1 MTFLPIVERELR
13 TNARHRA
20 THRMRLAAALFAL
33 VIWFAFFIFGN
44 ITTTQRAQFIF
55 GTIGV
60 LSLGFAMLAGAF
72 LTADC
77 LSEERREGTLGLLF
91 LTDLKGHD
99 VVLGKLASTSL
110 NSFYGLLAVVPM
122 LAVPL
127 LMGGVTG
134 GEFARTA
141 LVLLTTLFLSLS
153 AGMFVSAI
161 SLDSRVAFLRALG
174 IMVILSGVL
183 PLFWWGLRILL
194 GIRQF
199 DFLLWPS
206 PGYAL
211 RYAGDSFYSTR
222 SGAAEFWTTLLVM
235 SGLGILFLAAAS
247 VMLPRVWRQGRD
259 ESATRPV
266 SDRRALKWRNR
277 LKAELESRPYFWL
290 ATRDDRMARW
300 ANWVIG
306 LALLVWF
313 AFYMHGGA
321 IGPGRASFFILLFL
335 AFGLHVLFKCMVAA
349 EATRRLSEDR
359 QSGALELLLIT
370 PLRPGE
376 IIAGQKAAEAWLFR
390 WSKWMLVVMNL
401 LFIGQ
406 MFGPTRGGMVGAD
419 RAIFALMFFGGILLL
434 FVDCFVIGSASV
446 WAALTTSRH
455 ARAILKTIRMVL
467 LPGWIGILGFWFLG
481 VTSGGLNS
489 ETVMMM
495 VIAWIV
501 LALIADAVVLTMTT
515 TRLNSDG
522 FRELVATGATR
533 GSKSNAEGT
542 P

>member
-13 TNARHRA
+13 TAARLRA
-20 THRMRLAAALFAL
+20 THRMRLAAALLAL
-33 VIWFAFFIFGN
+33 VIWFMFSIFGN
-44 ITTTQRAQFIF
+44 ITSTQRAQFIF
-55 GTIGV
+55 ATIGM

-110 NSFYGLLAVVPM
+110 NSIYGLLAVVPM

-134 GEFARTA
+134 GEFARTS
-141 LVLLTTLFLSLS
+141 LVLVTTLFLSLS
-153 AGMFVSAI
+153 TGMFVSAI
-161 SLDSRVAFLRALG
+161 SLDSRVAFLRTLAV
-174 IMVILSGVL
+174 MVILSGVL

-199 DFLLWPS
+199 DFLLSPS

-222 SGAAEFWTTLLVM
+222 SGAGEFWTSLLVM
-235 SGLGILFLAAAS
+235 GGMGILFLVVAS

-259 ESATRPV
+259 DSAAQPASNRTV
-266 SDRRALKWRNR
+266 LKRRSW

-290 ATRDDRMARW
+290 ATRDDRIARW
-300 ANWVIG
+300 ANRAIG
-306 LALLVWF
+306 GALLVWF
-313 AFYMHGGA
+313 AFFVHAGS
-321 IGPGRASFFILLFL
+321 IGPGRASFAILLLL
-335 AFGLHVLFKCMVAA
+335 AFGLHVLFKCMVAV
-349 EATRRLSEDR
+349 ETTRRLSEDR
-359 QSGALELLLIT
+359 QSGALELLLVT
-370 PLRPGE
+370 PLRPTE

-406 MFGPTRGGMVGAD
+406 MIGPTPAGMSTPD
-419 RAIFALMFFGGILLL
+419 RMIFALMFFGGILLL
-434 FVDCFVIGSASV
+434 FADCFVIGSTSV
-446 WAALTTSRH
+446 WAALTTKRH
-455 ARAILKTIRMVL
+455 ARAILKTVRIVL
-467 LPGWIGILGFWFLG
+467 LPGWIGIIGFWFLG

-489 ETVMMM
+489 ETVTVM
-495 VIAWIV
+495 VATWIG
-501 LALIADAVVLTMTT
+501 LALLADAVVISSMSR
-515 TRLNSDG
+515 RLKSD

-533 GSKSNAEGT
+533 GWKSNPEDSQ
-542 P
+542 

>member
-13 TNARHRA
+13 INARQRA
-20 THRMRLAAALFAL
+20 THRMRLTAALLAL
-33 VIWFAFFIFGN
+33 VVWFAFSIFGN
-44 ITTTQRAQFIF
+44 IPSTQRAQFIF
-55 GTIGV
+55 ATIGV
-60 LSLGFAMLAGAF
+60 LSLGFAILAGAF

-77 LSEERREGTLGLLF
+77 LSEERRDGTLGLLF

-110 NSFYGLLAVVPM
+110 NSIYGLIAVVPM

-141 LVLLTTLFLSLS
+141 LVLLTTLFLSLA
-153 AGMFVSAI
+153 AGMFVSAV
-161 SLDSRVAFLRALG
+161 SLDSRVAFLRALA

-183 PLFWWGLRILL
+183 PLLWWGLRILL
-194 GIRQF
+194 GMRV
-199 DFLLWPS
+199 DFLLLPS

-211 RYAGDSFYSTR
+211 RYAGDAFYSARGGTT
-222 SGAAEFWTTLLVM
+222 EFWTSLLVM
-235 SGLGILFLAAAS
+235 GGLGILFLAAAS
-247 VMLPRVWRQGRD
+247 VMLPRLWRQGRD
-259 ESATRPV
+259 EGAPRPAGV
-266 SDRRALKWRNR
+266 QMMVKRRNR

-300 ANWVIG
+300 ANRVMG

-313 AFYMHGGA
+313 AFYVHGGA
-321 IGPGRASFFILLFL
+321 AAPGRASFLILVFL
-335 AFGLHVLFKCMVAA
+335 AFGLHVLFKCIVAA

-359 QSGALELLLIT
+359 QNGALELLLVT

-376 IIAGQKAAEAWLFR
+376 IITGQKAAEAWLFR
-390 WSKWMLVVMNL
+390 WPKFMLVVMNL
-401 LFIGQ
+401 LFIGL
-406 MFGPTRGGMVGAD
+406 MFGPTRPGMGAND
-419 RAIFALMFFGGILLL
+419 RIIFALMFLGGILLL
-434 FVDCFVIGSASV
+434 FTDCFVMGSTSV
-446 WAALTTSRH
+446 WAALTTKRH
-455 ARAILKTIRMVL
+455 ARAILKTIRIIL

-495 VIAWIV
+495 VITWIGLALGADVIV
-501 LALIADAVVLTMTT
+501 LSIMRR
-515 TRLNSDG
+515 RLNPDG

-533 GSKSNAEGT
+533 DSRSNTED